1 MNYYS
6 IRALTAE
13 PFTIP
18 ENFDPI
24 PSGTFTETYA
34 AGMNSAGDVV
44 GHSRSWAVGNDP
56 SMASAGTIWVADS
69 PAYQIPFELDNDPTL
84 LTAISDSPGKDAVG
98 WYGPLHSIHV
108 VGGSVTDL
116 SASSS
121 WKGGAAALTGINK
134 KGLACG
140 WRKDNPN
147 SFIYDFA
154 TNEAIQISPLPK
166 QSTCTATAIS
176 ERGDVVG
183 TCSNNPDDAND
194 KASGFYYSF
203 ATKQLVN
210 LGPAP
215 YIEDVVFKV
224 VTKNGLIADGF
235 IVVGSILAPNGK
247 QKVPNVWKGTVDSFT
262 SSPVPLPPASPP
274 FVSGQANGVNVFGHI
289 VGSCSSLENKNGP
302 SAFLNIGNQSFDL
315 NTLIP
320 NQPGWDLLSAQKINA
335 QGQIA
340 GNGRFN
346 GIATAFL
353 LTPVFSDN
361 QVNIPIKVTIVSPGV
376 MRDGGGLTN
385 PGGPVGP
392 WGDLTLQPSMQK
404 QDVILGLI
412 IDDAA
417 MKMQDR
423 GTRESIRSIALE
435 GARTRINE
443 MLTSIQVSETAIEKS
458 HPDRYLGLISGLQR
472 RRGR

>member
-1 MNYYS
+1 MNYV

-13 PFTIP
+13 PFVVPDT
-18 ENFDPI
+18 FQQI

-56 SMASAGTIWVADS
+56 SMAAAGTIWSAGS
-69 PAYQIPFELDNDPTL
+69 PTLQIPFELDNDPTL
-84 LTAISDSPGKDAVG
+84 LTAISDSQTKDAVG
-98 WYGPLHSIHV
+98 WYGPFHPIHV
-108 VGGSVTDL
+108 ASGGVTDL
-116 SASSS
+116 STSSS

-140 WRKDNPN
+140 WKKDKPN

-176 ERGDVVG
+176 ARGDVVG

-194 KASGFYYSF
+194 DKALGFYYSF
-203 ATKQLVN
+203 ATKQLVD

-215 YIEDVVFKV
+215 YIEDVVFEA
-224 VTKNGLIADGF
+224 VTKNGFTADGF

-247 QKVPNVWKGTVDSFT
+247 QHVPTVWKGTPDSFT

-274 FVSGQANGVNVFGHI
+274 FAGGQANGVNVFGHI
-289 VGSCSSLENKNGP
+289 VGSCWGLEKKNGP

-320 NQPGWDLLSAQKINA
+320 DQPGWDLLSAQKINA
-335 QGQIA
+335 NGQIV

-346 GIATAFL
+346 GVATAFL
-353 LTPVFSDN
+353 LTPVSSGN
-361 QVNIPIKVTIVSPGV
+361 HVNIPMKVTIVSSGV
-376 MRDGGGLTN
+376 MRDGGGTTN

-392 WGDLTLQPSMQK
+392 WGDFTLQPSVQK

-435 GARTRINE
+435 GVRTRINE
-443 MLTSIQVSETAIEKS
+443 MLASIRGSEIAIEQS
-458 HPDRYLGLISGLQR
+458 HPEQYLALINGLQR